1 MNSELVKS
9 VMGRYKKERQKNLE
23 RFPAVCECLPTRRTG
38 PAWCESRRS
47 GCTPDVVLCPAWLTG
62 WTAACPSL
70 SLHAG
75 TFPEPA
81 SRQKTKMWDGVG
93 LSPPTPAPVALQRI
107 WFPSKCSH
115 MLRFTHLGKQRG
127 HKHTDGDLAR
137 HSKNMEPAATAEIH
151 RGRIPSVCPLR
162 TGSACS
168 SAMFLWKTWLS
179 CQHASWKMHHQ
190 NEIKDHK
197 VAQQPQRRPHS
208 NTADWWGATFSLPG
222 TKQNICKMT
231 TQPIS

>member
-1 MNSELVKS
+1 
-9 VMGRYKKERQKNLE
+9 MGHYKKERQKNLE
-23 RFPAVCECLPTRRTG
+23 RFPAVCECLPARRTG

-81 SRQKTKMWDGVG
+81 SRQSIKMWDGVG

-127 HKHTDGDLAR
+127 DKHTDGDLAR

-179 CQHASWKMHHQ
+179 CRHASWKIRHQ
-190 NEIKDHK
+190 KWNQRPQSSTTTTETTTTATLQTDEVQHFHCQAPNRT
-197 VAQQPQRRPHS
+197 VA
-208 NTADWWGATFSLPG
+208 
-222 TKQNICKMT
+222 KMT